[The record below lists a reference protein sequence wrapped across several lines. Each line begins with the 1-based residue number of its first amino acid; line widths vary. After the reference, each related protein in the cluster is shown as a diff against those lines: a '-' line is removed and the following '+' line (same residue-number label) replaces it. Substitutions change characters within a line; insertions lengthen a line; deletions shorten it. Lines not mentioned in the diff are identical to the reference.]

1 MRSRAACVMAA
12 SRCALVLLAACSG
25 HPTQTAMDVGACNG
39 QLTMQDGLANNHVPI
54 GTTVEYS
61 NNPPIGGPHYPTWA
75 AWNRAYPNLDRRYY
89 VHNEEHGGVIL
100 LYRCDAGCPEV
111 VDALLTAARNV
122 AIDPLCSAT
131 VKRRIIVTADPL
143 LPDGVQVAAAAWGHA
158 YTASCYDPYIETFI
172 RDNYAH
178 AAENTCF
185 DGEAL
190 GGTPID

>member
-1 MRSRAACVMAA
+1 MLSRGACVMAA
-12 SRCALVLLAACSG
+12 SRCAFVLLAACSG
-25 HPTQTAMDVGACNG
+25 HTTQTGMDVGTCNG
-39 QLTMQDGLANNHVPI
+39 QLTTQDGLANNHVPI
-54 GTTVEYS
+54 GTTVEYT

-75 AWNRAYPNLDRRYY
+75 AWNRVYSNLDRRYY

-100 LYRCDAGCPEV
+100 LYRC
-111 VDALLTAARNV
+111 AARNV

-131 VKRRIIVTADPL
+131 VKRRIIVTSDPL
-143 LPDGVQVAAAAWGHA
+143 LPDGVQVAAVAWGHS

-185 DGEAL
+185 DGADL